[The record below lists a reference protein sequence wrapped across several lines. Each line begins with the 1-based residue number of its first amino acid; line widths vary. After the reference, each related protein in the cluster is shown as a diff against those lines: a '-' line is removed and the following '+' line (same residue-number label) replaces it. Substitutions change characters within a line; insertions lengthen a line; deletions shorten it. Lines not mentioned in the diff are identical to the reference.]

1 MKRFVPAALVLIAL
15 VLTAVARAEDNKDSA
30 TGTWVWKDKGR
41 NGQEIERKLKLK
53 QEGDK
58 LTGAVIG
65 RNNME
70 TEIEDGRVKDGEIS
84 FKVTR
89 ETNNGKIVMTYT
101 AKVNGDEIKGKIETD
116 RNGRTRERDWE
127 AKRVKDDD
135 KKD

>member
-1 MKRFVPAALVLIAL
+1 MKRYVPAALVLVAL
-15 VLTAVARAEDNKDSA
+15 VFAAVARAEDKKDA
-30 TGTWVWKDKGR
+30 TGTWAWKDKGR
-41 NGQEIERKLKLK
+41 NGQEIERKVKLK

-70 TEIEDGRVKDGEIS
+70 TEIEDGKVKDEEIS

-101 AKVNGDEIKGKIETD
+101 GKLSGDEIKGKIETD
-116 RNGRTRERDWE
+116 RNGQTRERDWE
-127 AKRVKDDD
+127 AKRVKDEG
-135 KKD
+135 KKE